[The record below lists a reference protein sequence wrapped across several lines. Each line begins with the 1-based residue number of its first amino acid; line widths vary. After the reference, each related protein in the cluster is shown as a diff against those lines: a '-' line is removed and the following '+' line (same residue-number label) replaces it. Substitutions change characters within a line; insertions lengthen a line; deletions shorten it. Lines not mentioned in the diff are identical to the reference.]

1 MSAGKQGKK
10 AGKGVPAA
18 GRQRSV
24 PEERVSAGELDLE
37 ASDGDAASVGRG
49 APASATAEPQSGGSA
64 GAPAD
69 PQSAG
74 RSGEKPQSEPRSGD
88 PLDPGPSDSGAPGD
102 AKPLKSLMAAAGEA
116 EGKVGLAAAVDVI
129 AEQIAG
135 SMPAKAE
142 QLPLPIKGALADDA
156 GGGEA
161 QAVAESQPQGR
172 GPGRPPGARNRRTDE
187 WVDYLLARY
196 RSPLIVLAEM
206 YSRSVGELVK
216 EVGCTKLEAI
226 KLQIFAAEK
235 LAPFVHQK
243 QPLAIQVDAHGV
255 VRLVIE
261 GGLPGGGGPTAGPAG
276 EGEGVREEVGGVMVL
291 EGQVIEGS
299 GAEDGDE

>member
-102 AKPLKSLMAAAGEA
+102 AKPLKSLMAAAGDA

-129 AEQIAG
+129 AEQI
-135 SMPAKAE
+135 
-142 QLPLPIKGALADDA
+142 
-156 GGGEA
+156 GEA